1 MRGPSSRIHAAASRY
16 CGTAGCTV
24 PSARYGRRL
33 TGLGYLWPWAWR
45 FGQGQ
50 ARSDREP
57 LPAPVWLVPARA
69 GVVEYEAQ
77 HRVARHSWAN
87 LNDLHHC
94 HIFCIQVQARYPYS
108 WPLRPE
114 AKYRCGLPAPQH
126 AWPGRGRP
134 GRLGGWGVSRS
145 RGCNRPCAPLVSG
158 SSIAVCQDPG
168 GQAER
173 QDRSTEAST
182 TQARSARTRSTQTGG
197 SPGRGTAA
205 RRAALAPRRPG
216 SWKASRELPRRTCTG
231 RVPVAHGSV
240 SRVLSPPG
248 SGTVCSDAQ
257 AAIGAPPGQ
266 EWPGASPFRGN
277 LHLGPGIRSAAID
290 ACRCLHLGAVMH
302 RQPYVS
308 TTLTA
313 AARTPTPP
321 RCLPR
326 QPLRPTRGPE
336 CSGISFMFSLPV
348 ARD

>member
-16 CGTAGCTV
+16 CGTAGRTV

-33 TGLGYLWPWAWR
+33 TGLGYLWPWPLTR

-77 HRVARHSWAN
+77 HRAARHSWAN

-94 HIFCIQVQARYPYS
+94 HIFCIQVQTRYPYS

-114 AKYRCGLPAPQH
+114 AKYRRGLPAPQH
-126 AWPGRGRP
+126 AWPGRGRS
-134 GRLGGWGVSRS
+134 GRLGVNWCHAAVTGPVRPWFPAVASPCVKTQ
-145 RGCNRPCAPLVSG
+145 GC
-158 SSIAVCQDPG
+158 
-168 GQAER
+168 QAER

-216 SWKASRELPRRTCTG
+216 SWKASRELPRRRTAQMPRIGLALLALGPHHRARCF
-231 RVPVAHGSV
+231 
-240 SRVLSPPG
+240 RVLFWSRPCSSGCTIGPPLAYHTLCTLCAG
-248 SGTVCSDAQ
+248 RRDRQRMRFARQG
-257 AAIGAPPGQ
+257 GEG
-266 EWPGASPFRGN
+266 
-277 LHLGPGIRSAAID
+277 
-290 ACRCLHLGAVMH
+290 CRHF
-302 RQPYVS
+302 RQPCADV
-308 TTLTA
+308 
-313 AARTPTPP
+313 
-321 RCLPR
+321 
-326 QPLRPTRGPE
+326 RGH
-336 CSGISFMFSLPV
+336 G
-348 ARD
+348 RH